1 MAVRGP
7 LRAAAIAAAVGAG
20 LGFLP
25 LFAGVGYEY
34 AFACGLVLPS
44 VVAID
49 RALALSARAPLGA
62 PQPLA
67 GVASGIATGAV
78 VALVAIVVGV
88 LHGLRVQTCDL
99 WGGLSY
105 FALTAG
111 FGVLLAGVWG
121 ALVAE
126 VARRRRLRKLTAV
139 LLGIGGP
146 LACALVS
153 LARFATS
160 PMIFA
165 FDPFVGYFSGT
176 LYDTVVEP
184 GPALLWYRVGSAATL
199 VFAVLAA
206 SQLRRSGGR
215 LHRRV
220 LLAPGRRWRTVL
232 AFAALALSVGITASG
247 VRLGH
252 WSTAASIAKDL
263 GARKDGERC
272 SVVYPSS
279 MRDDEAALLLKDCE
293 EELAE
298 VEAHFGVRGPERLVA
313 FFFRDAG
320 DKKRLM
326 GAADTYIAKPW
337 RDEVYLQIA
346 SYPHPVL
353 GHEIAHV
360 VAGRF
365 GNGPF
370 KVAGELGGLI
380 PNPGLIEGVAVAAS
394 PDEDELTDET
404 WARAMLARGTLP
416 PMRSLF
422 GTGFL
427 AGSAAKSYTLAGAF
441 VRFLEQTYGMEKMRA
456 WYAGGTVEGVYGRSL
471 DALDGEFRAH
481 LQALPDNPAADA
493 WVQSKFERP
502 SIWGR
507 RCPHEVDALKR
518 EADQCQAARRLGDA
532 RALYATILARD
543 PHEWSAQLSRAGME
557 ARFGDR
563 AEGRAALRALAT
575 DDSATLSFRNKAR
588 EALADQ
594 DLLDGHWEDA
604 ALAYRELAASI
615 PDEDQSRTLEIKA
628 IAALDPEAR
637 RPVSLLLVG
646 EGEKPADGN
655 MALGL
660 LTAWETKTDGAPLP
674 SYLVGKNLVSR
685 GYWADAAVRFDRVL
699 AAPPDAVPIK
709 ARRESLR
716 QRVVA
721 ACALGD
727 APAVARLRAIL
738 GTDADPFRGSAGGR
752 EGGTKRLLERCRT
765 R

>member
-1 MAVRGP
+1 MTLRGP
-7 LRAAAIAAAVGAG
+7 LRAAVVAAGITAA

-25 LFAGVGYEY
+25 LFAGVGYELS
-34 AFACGLVLPS
+34 FACGLFLPS
-44 VVAID
+44 LAAID
-49 RALALSARAPLGA
+49 RALALSRGRPAPSVAVRSGA
-62 PQPLA
+62 T
-67 GVASGIATGAV
+67 TGLV
-78 VALVAIVVGV
+78 VALVAVLVGL
-88 LHGLRVQTCDL
+88 LHGLRVQVCDL
-99 WGGLSY
+99 WGGLAY

-111 FGVLLAGVWG
+111 AGAVLGGVWG

-126 VARRRRLRKLTAV
+126 VARGRTRRKTIAV
-139 LLGIGGP
+139 ALAFAGP

-153 LARFATS
+153 VGRFATS

-184 GPALLWYRVGSAATL
+184 GPALLWYRVGTAATL
-199 VFAVLAA
+199 VFAFATA
-206 SQLRRSGGR
+206 SLLRRSGAR
-215 LHRRV
+215 LRRRPV
-220 LLAPGRRWRTVL
+220 LAPGYRAKT
-232 AFAALALSVGITASG
+232 ALALAAFAVSAGITAAG
-247 VRLGH
+247 VKLGH
-252 WSTAASIAKDL
+252 WSTAASIAADL
-263 GARKDGERC
+263 GARKDGDRC
-272 SVVYPSS
+272 TVLYPANL
-279 MRDDEAALLLKDCE
+279 REDEGALLLKDCE

-298 VEAHFGVRGPERLVA
+298 VEAHFGVRGPERLTA
-313 FFFRDAG
+313 YFFRDAG

-337 RDEVYLQIA
+337 RDEVYLQLG

-441 VRFLEQTYGMEKMRA
+441 VRFLEVTYGMEKMRA
-456 WYAGGTVEGVYGRSL
+456 WYAGATVEATYGKSL

-481 LQALPDNPAADA
+481 LQALPANPAADA

-518 EADQCQAARRLGDA
+518 EADQCQAARRLDDA
-532 RALYATILARD
+532 RKLYRTILARD

-563 AEGRAALRALAT
+563 AEGRASLRALAA
-575 DDSATLSFRNKAR
+575 DESATLSFRNKAR
-588 EALADQ
+588 ESLADQ

-604 ALAYRELAASI
+604 ALAYRELAAGI
-615 PDEDQSRTLEIKA
+615 PDEDTSRTLEIKA
-628 IAALDPEAR
+628 IAALDPDAR
-637 RPVSLLLVG
+637 RPVALLLVG
-646 EGEKPADGN
+646 EGEKPSDGN

-660 LTAWETKTDGAPLP
+660 LTAWETKTDGAALP
-674 SYLVGKNLVSR
+674 SYLVGKNLVTR
-685 GYWADAAVRFDRVL
+685 GYWADAAQRFDRVL
-699 AAPPDAVPIK
+699 AAPESALPIK
-709 ARRESLR
+709 ARREAFR
-716 QRVVA
+716 QRAVA

-727 APAVARLRAIL
+727 AAAVARLRAL
-738 GTDADPFRGSAGGR
+738 LDTDADPFRGSAGGR
-752 EGGTKRLLERCRT
+752 ADGTKRLLARCRV